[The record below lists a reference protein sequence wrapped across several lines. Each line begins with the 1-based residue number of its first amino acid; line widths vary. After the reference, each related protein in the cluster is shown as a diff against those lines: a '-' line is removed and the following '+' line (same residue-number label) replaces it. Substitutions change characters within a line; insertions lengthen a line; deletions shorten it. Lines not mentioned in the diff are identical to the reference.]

1 MSRPNWQK
9 SFRRVP
15 DAILARVSNFPGDEV
30 MVSCVKKVSAS
41 ELGSGTYGHLGMS
54 IQGDH
59 PVFPNRFMPDPSFG
73 TYSLRNIQGQE
84 IVRRDLPMV
93 TKTFSAETPN
103 WGDWSNGSHE
113 ISWDRDVYQRD
124 FIPPKELE
132 ISIELLTTEPG
143 ESPIFVCR
151 FRVEEVLNKKTADF
165 EASLFSNLNLLQENT
180 GAADVFA
187 ADADANAYLKS
198 ISVYWE
204 ILPPG
209 ERSEMLT
216 HILAKFREPTKEL
229 REKLL
234 DRYRVLEKLGPVAYI
249 SGTSGFQRYFGAQ
262 FADNLV
268 VFENLEY
275 GNAIYV
281 MFDNWEE
288 LSKLSRIE
296 LLKNRP
302 GFGFERIVHRAGWK
316 DALKKLIKPRLAAAQ
331 HDMVMH

>member
-1 MSRPNWQK
+1 MSRPNWKK
-9 SFRRVP
+9 SLRKIPGPILKRV
-15 DAILARVSNFPGDEV
+15 AKIPGDQI
-30 MVSCVKKVSAS
+30 MVACVKKISAS
-41 ELGSGTYGHLGMS
+41 ALGSGTYKHLGMS
-54 IQGDH
+54 IRGDR
-59 PVFPNRFMPDPSFG
+59 PVFPNRIMPKPMFG
-73 TYSLRNIQGQE
+73 TFSQRNAEGQE
-84 IVRRDLPMV
+84 IVRRDLPMA
-93 TKTFSAETPN
+93 TKTFSVEMPN

-113 ISWDRDVYQRD
+113 VYWDRDVYQRE

-132 ISIELLTTEPG
+132 VSIELLTTEPG
-143 ESPIFVCR
+143 EGPVFLFG
-151 FRVEEVLNKKTADF
+151 FRVEEVLDKQATDF
-165 EASLFSNLNLLQENT
+165 EVNLFSNLNLLQENT

-187 ADADANAYLKS
+187 ADADSTAYLKT

-209 ERSEMLT
+209 ERSEMLA
-216 HILAKFREPTKEL
+216 HILAKFREPSKEL

-234 DRYRVLEKLGPVAYI
+234 DRYTFLEKLKPVAYI

-288 LSKLSRIE
+288 LSKLSRLE
-296 LLKNRP
+296 LLKNCR
-302 GFGFERIVHRAGWK
+302 GAGFERIVHRAGWK
-316 DALKKLIKPRLAAAQ
+316 DVLETLIRPRLMAA
-331 HDMVMH
+331 

>member
-1 MSRPNWQK
+1 MSRPNWK
-9 SFRRVP
+9 RSFRKIP
-15 DAILARVSNFPGDEV
+15 DPILKRVSKIPGDQI
-30 MVSCVKKVSAS
+30 MVACVKKISAS
-41 ELGSGTYGHLGMS
+41 ALGSGTYKHLGMS
-54 IQGDH
+54 IQGDR
-59 PVFPNRFMPDPSFG
+59 PVFPNRIMPEPTFG
-73 TYSLRNIQGQE
+73 TFSLRNAQGQE

-93 TKTFSAETPN
+93 TKTFSVETPN

-113 ISWDRDVYQRD
+113 VYWDRDVYQRE
-124 FIPPKELE
+124 FIAPKELE
-132 ISIELLTTEPG
+132 IFIELLTTEPG
-143 ESPIFVCR
+143 DSPVFLFG
-151 FRVEEVLNKKTADF
+151 FRVEEVLDKQAADF
-165 EASLFSNLNLLQENT
+165 EVNLFSNLNLLQENT

-187 ADADANAYLKS
+187 ADADSTAYLKT

-209 ERSEMLT
+209 ERSEMLA
-216 HILAKFREPTKEL
+216 HILSKFREPSKEL

-234 DRYRVLEKLGPVAYI
+234 DRYTFLEKLKPVAYI

-288 LSKLSRIE
+288 LSKLSRLE
-296 LLKNRP
+296 LLKNRR
-302 GFGFERIVHRAGWK
+302 GAGFERIVHRTGWK
-316 DALKKLIKPRLAAAQ
+316 DALETLIRPRLAAA
-331 HDMVMH
+331 

>member
-1 MSRPNWQK
+1 MFGGDQVRGSFVERQSAAHDFRAAGVENAQVHRDEQPLVRIDHHGVGFGRAVENVAMFFEQSRGSAVCGVDVQPQIVALRDR
-9 SFRRVP
+9 SDVFQGIDARR
-15 DAILARVSNFPGDEV
+15 
-30 MVSCVKKVSAS
+30 
-41 ELGSGTYGHLGMS
+41 
-54 IQGDH
+54 
-59 PVFPNRFMPDPSFG
+59 
-73 TYSLRNIQGQE
+73 
-84 IVRRDLPMV
+84 RRG
-93 TKTFSAETPN
+93 AESR
-103 WGDWSNGSHE
+103 DYAERLLSV
-113 ISWDRDVYQRD
+113 RDV
-124 FIPPKELE
+124 
-132 ISIELLTTEPG
+132 LLDRGFQGIGAHAEF
-143 ESPIFVCR
+143 FVGGD
-151 FRVEEVLNKKTADF
+151 V
-165 EASLFSNLNLLQENT
+165 
-180 GAADVFA
+180 ADVFA

-316 DALKKLIKPRLAAAQ
+316 DALKKLIKPRLAVAQ